1 MVELKGLYRLTEKAH
16 ASKYV
21 VESKFLD
28 SAGNEVSEEEYE
40 KFLDTENPRKFLHE
54 KIEKTPIYDT
64 VQDLWHI
71 VIDTN
76 TCETF
81 VFAKYA
87 KSVPLIEWLL
97 YPVYTGPI
105 FQKK

>member
-1 MVELKGLYRLTEKAH
+1 MVVEKGLYRISNKAH

-21 VESKFLD
+21 IESKFLD
-28 SAGNEVSEEEYE
+28 SVGNEVSEEEYE
-40 KFLDTENPRKFLHE
+40 KFLNTENPRKFLHE
-54 KIEKTPIYDT
+54 EIKKTPIYDQCQT
-64 VQDLWHI
+64 LWHI
-71 VIDTN
+71 EIDSDTHK
-76 TCETF
+76 TF

-105 FQKK
+105 FQRK